1 MVIFTRYITTKIATK
16 IIFSTLI
23 FILLNQ
29 DEENFGLLINLW
41 FSKYLAKV
49 GIKRLFVQL
58 NDNNLIACYNQLCNT
73 MTKVNNFQKV

>member
-29 DEENFGLLINLW
+29 DEKNFGLLINLW
-41 FSKYLAKV
+41 FSNYLAKV

-58 NDNNLIACYNQLCNT
+58 NDNYLIACYNQLCNT